1 MSEKTLLN
9 RGNSYLEYFQKIDKY
24 LVLDKTMYQKLW
36 DIHPENFGIINIF
49 GKDINT
55 PRWFQNYGHSY
66 NFSNKNHESIP
77 IPEILQ
83 PYIDFV
89 NSRESDFNYN
99 GILVNWYQ
107 DGNQA
112 AGYVLKSDANGEAS
126 WGVLSV
132 AGGGTGQ
139 TSYTDGQLLIGN
151 TTGNTLTKATLTAST
166 GISITNG
173 TGSITI
179 ANSAPDQT
187 VALTGGTGISTSG
200 TYPNFTITNSAP
212 DQTVALTAGTGIS
225 TSGTYPNFTITN
237 DSPNQATPAAGGSG
251 QLQYN
256 NGSNGFAASA
266 NLAFDAINDIL
277 TVQDN
282 IVIKGDGTNDASKLK
297 FNCYNNNHHVEIIGP
312 DHAGSPASYS
322 IKLPNALPNVAN
334 QILESNASGTLS
346 WIATPTDTDTSI
358 YAANGSLTGARA
370 VTMGSYN
377 LSFVSSTAGQEVKF
391 GQNVRIDGQSYNVL
405 ETISSVTSWT
415 PNWDSGNV
423 QTMELSGATTINNPS
438 NIEVGATYIIILKQ
452 DAEGTHTVSW
462 GSQYKFPAGTAPTIT
477 TTANKADVI
486 TLVAYSSTV
495 LMCTSVQDFATS

>member
-1 MSEKTLLN
+1 MANIKFSAFTQLAPIDQGLN
-9 RGNSYLEYFQKIDKY
+9 GSYIVGYEGDANTNNRWTFGEVAIGLKAVTATPYSIYSASGALEATREVTFSAHDLKFIATGNG
-24 LVLDKTMYQKLW
+24 KL
-36 DIHPENFGIINIF
+36 
-49 GKDINT
+49 
-55 PRWFQNYGHSY
+55 
-66 NFSNKNHESIP
+66 
-77 IPEILQ
+77 
-83 PYIDFV
+83 
-89 NSRESDFNYN
+89 
-99 GILVNWYQ
+99 WYQ

-112 AGYVLKSDANGEAS
+112 AGYVLKSDADGEAS

-151 TTGNTLTKATLTAST
+151 TTGNTLTKATLTAGT
-166 GISITNG
+166 GVTVTNG
-173 TGSITI
+173 AGSITI

-200 TYPNFTITNSAP
+200 TYPNFTITN
-212 DQTVALTAGTGIS
+212 
-225 TSGTYPNFTITN
+225 
-237 DSPNQATPAAGGSG
+237 DSPNQATPAAGSSG

-358 YAANGSLTGARA
+358 YAANGNLTADRTVTMNNAAADTPYNLTFAGITTSKVTFSNLGGAQFDEDVTFVKNSIIQGQAYTELNSLSNTLTINWNDSNVQAISGLTGSH
-370 VTMGSYN
+370 T
-377 LSFVSSTAGQEVKF
+377 F
-391 GQNVRIDGQSYNVL
+391 
-405 ETISSVTSWT
+405 T
-415 PNWDSGNV
+415 P
-423 QTMELSGATTINNPS
+423 TNPKA
-438 NIEVGATYIIILKQ
+438 GATYILTLIQ
-452 DAEGTHTVSW
+452 TGAVTATW
-462 GSQYKFPAGTAPTIT
+462 GSYIKWAAPDSAATPPT
-477 TTANKADVI
+477 LSGSGKTDVI
-486 TLVAYSSTV
+486 TLICWS
-495 LMCTSVQDFATS
+495 ATANSGAGGYYGSITKDLS